1 MGSMQGL
8 LDQSIQFIE
17 RHQEW
22 AGLVVFLM
30 ALGESLFLIGIL
42 LPATVLLFVV
52 GGLVGNGSL
61 PWAEVLCWGFLGA
74 VIGDALSYW
83 LGCWAGPR
91 VLRWRYLKSHR
102 KHVARA
108 RLFFYR
114 YGFLAVLIGRF
125 LGPVRSLIPTVAG
138 AMGMPQARFQLA
150 NILSAAAWMP
160 ALLAPGY
167 LAAISMDAAKHAQHS
182 TIYSAVAL
190 CIIAVVIWVVIK
202 QKRAIQARRKIPH
215 RPMR

>member
-1 MGSMQGL
+1 MQGL
-8 LDQSIQFIE
+8 IDQSLQFIE
-17 RHQEW
+17 QHQAW

-30 ALGESLFLIGIL
+30 AFGESLFIIGIL
-42 LPATVLLFVV
+42 LPATFMLFVI
-52 GGLVGNGSL
+52 GGLVGSGTL
-61 PWAEVLCWGFLGA
+61 PWFPIVTWGFAGA
-74 VIGDALSYW
+74 VLGDALSYW
-83 LGCWAGPR
+83 LGCWVGPK

-125 LGPVRSLIPTVAG
+125 LGPVRSVIPTVAG

-160 ALLAPGY
+160 ALLAPSY
-167 LAAISMDAAKHAQHS
+167 LAAISVDAAKHAQQS
-182 TIYSAVAL
+182 TVYSAIAL
-190 CIIAVVIWVVIK
+190 CVFAVAIWATIK
-202 QKRAIQARRKIPH
+202 QKLAVQARRKTPC

>member
-1 MGSMQGL
+1 MQGL
-8 LDQSIQFIE
+8 IDQTIQFIE
-17 RHQEW
+17 QHQEW

-30 ALGESLFLIGIL
+30 TMGESLFIIGIL

-61 PWAEVLCWGFLGA
+61 PWLPIVTWGFVGA
-74 VIGDALSYW
+74 VVGDALSYW
-83 LGCWAGPR
+83 LGCWVGPK

-102 KHVARA
+102 KNVARA

-114 YGFLAVLIGRF
+114 YGFLAVLLGRF
-125 LGPVRSLIPTVAG
+125 LGPVRSVIPTVAG
-138 AMGMPQARFQLA
+138 AMGMPQLRFQLA
-150 NILSAAAWMP
+150 NTLSAAAWMP

-167 LAAISMDAAKHAQHS
+167 LAAISVDAVKHAQHS
-182 TIYSAVAL
+182 TIYSAIGL
-190 CIIAVVIWVVIK
+190 CVIAAAIWLVIK
-202 QKRAIQARRKIPH
+202 QRREVQARRKISH